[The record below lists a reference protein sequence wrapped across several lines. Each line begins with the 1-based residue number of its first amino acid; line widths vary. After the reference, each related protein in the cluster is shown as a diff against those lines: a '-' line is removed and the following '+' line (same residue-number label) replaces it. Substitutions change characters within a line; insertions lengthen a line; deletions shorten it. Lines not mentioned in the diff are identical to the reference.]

1 MAEDNPSFFTQPL
14 PEEPKK
20 RTVRKRT
27 STTTRTRRTTTVK
40 DLDNKKISQKLND
53 IYRDADGKIP
63 NMNEI
68 KIKKESGFFKKTFTF
83 LLVVGLLVAA
93 AWVGFFMMPNKK
105 INDSEVVLNINGP
118 EKVTFGATSTYN
130 VVIENKQNISIKD
143 INLTIRYPESFVF
156 VTSSAAVANQGNS
169 EWNLGNLSGGKELKL
184 QISGIYYG
192 ALEQD
197 QSWRVSA
204 RYQPENFNS
213 EMQRSAVK
221 TVRIINSP
229 YTVTL
234 TGPDKIA
241 ISTEAEY
248 TITLEDREG
257 NNTNKFVIQ
266 NQFPS
271 NFYVTTSTPA
281 LEKNNTWIIMPT
293 SSTSTPTLPIKQT
306 FKVVG
311 KFGDSEEKT
320 SIIKSSLIFASANKT
335 NYQIGATEITTE
347 LIKNSIS
354 LQTAINGSLDKISTK
369 PGDNLIVT
377 IAAKNES
384 REKMTK
390 GTIKLFFAI
399 PAYKKTSVIDWAQI
413 ADKSDGDVV
422 GKQISDT
429 IRQATITWDRSK
441 ISTLNNWKAG
451 QEINIEFQVPLKD
464 TKTVDWGAVTENK
477 INVTSEITFT
487 DASGA
492 TQTIS
497 GKPLDII
504 INSDLSLEVRE
515 EIDEASEPK
524 THNITWV
531 LNNNVHPLKNIV
543 LSADIYGDVT
553 IVEPITAPAGKI
565 TYNKTDKKLT
575 WEIEQMGAETDVLA
589 LPFSIKINKK
599 NPTQNLLVS
608 KVRVQAEDTVTG
620 EKIDLMGEE
629 IPLKTE

>member
-1 MAEDNPSFFTQPL
+1 MAEDNPSFFVQPL

-27 STTTRTRRTTTVK
+27 STPRPRKTTTK
-40 DLDNKKISQKLND
+40 DLDNKKISQKLNE
-53 IYRDADGKIP
+53 IYCDADGKIP

-68 KIKKESGFFKKTFTF
+68 KIKKESGFFKKVFTF
-83 LLVVGLLVAA
+83 LLLTGLLAAA

-105 INDSEVVLNINGP
+105 INDSEVLLNINGP
-118 EKVTFGATSTYN
+118 EKVTFGATSTYDI
-130 VVIENKQNISIKD
+130 VIENKQKVEIKD
-143 INLTIRYPESFVF
+143 ISLTVRYPESFVF
-156 VTSSAAVANQGNS
+156 VTSSVAATNQGNN
-169 EWNLGNLSGGKELKL
+169 EWNLNNLSDNKELKL

-192 ALEQD
+192 ALDQD
-197 QSWRVSA
+197 QSWRISA

-221 TVRIINSP
+221 TVKIINSP
-229 YTVTL
+229 YTITL

-241 ISTEAEY
+241 IGNEAEY
-248 TITLEDREG
+248 IITLEDREG
-257 NNTNKFVIQ
+257 TNTNKFVVQ

-281 LEKNNTWIIMPT
+281 LEKNNVWTILPT
-293 SSTSTPTLPIKQT
+293 STTSTPTLPIKQT
-306 FKVVG
+306 FKIVG
-311 KFGDSEEKT
+311 KFGDSEDKT
-320 SIIKSSLIFASANKT
+320 STIKSSLIFVSANKT
-335 NYQIGATEITTE
+335 NYQIGETEIATE
-347 LIKNSIS
+347 LIKNSVS

-384 REKMTK
+384 QEKMTK
-390 GTIKLFFAI
+390 ATIKLFFAS

-429 IRQATITWDRSK
+429 IRQAAITWDSTK
-441 ISTLNNWKAG
+441 ISALNNWKTG

-464 TKTVDWGAVTENK
+464 TKTVDWSAVTENK
-477 INVTSEITFT
+477 INVTSEITYT
-487 DASGA
+487 DSAGA
-492 TQTIS
+492 VQTIS

-515 EIDEASEPK
+515 EIDNDSTPE

-531 LNNNVHPLKNIV
+531 INNSVHPLKNII
-543 LSADIYGDVT
+543 LNADVYGDVT
-553 IVEPITAPAGKI
+553 VVEPITAPAGKI
-565 TYNKTDKKLT
+565 TYNKTDKKIT
-575 WEIEQMGAETDVLA
+575 WEIEQMSIATDVLA